1 MVEGARLESVFRG
14 NSNAGSNPALSASDL
29 VDSVCRSVRI
39 HWTIKVSV
47 RQKVI
52 QMVLAQAELLCLDWA
67 A

>member
-1 MVEGARLESVFRG
+1 
-14 NSNAGSNPALSASDL
+14 